1 MFRNE
6 NAWWMCNVSSLN
18 KNENVR
24 ENLGVTNLA
33 QKIRK
38 NRQRRF
44 GHVKKKNN
52 DDAVK
57 RINQQKE
64 IEEGVGYRKSG

>member
-6 NAWWMCNVSSLN
+6 NAWWMCNVSRFNRIKN
-18 KNENVR
+18 KNIR

-33 QKIRK
+33 QEMRK
-38 NRQRRF
+38 NRLIRF
-44 GHVKKKNN
+44 GHVKKNNN

-57 RINQQKE
+57 RIN
-64 IEEGVGYRKSG
+64 